1 MKIVLAVIDGF
12 GIGEAKD
19 AYKYSD
25 VGSNTLLH
33 ISDGIKIPNLIRL
46 GLTSIDRVDGLEKVP
61 FTAQIA
67 RLCEKSAGK
76 DTTTGHFEI
85 SGVPTLRAYPTY
97 PNGFPKEIIDKL
109 EVAFKSKILGNTVA
123 SGTVIIN
130 ELGDEHVRTK
140 APIVYTS
147 ADSVLQIAAHE
158 EIIPVKDLYNLC
170 KIARQIMVSP
180 NNVARII
187 ARPFL
192 GKSGGYYRTENRR
205 DFGLVPPRPTLLD
218 ILNKKGLDVVGVGKI
233 RDIFSGQG
241 LTDHISAHNNNES
254 IDGIIKAL
262 KMEINGLIFANLI
275 DTDMLYGHRNDVP
288 GYRASIENIDKR
300 IPEIISLLNDD
311 DVLIITSD
319 HGCDP
324 STVSTDHSREDVPL
338 LIYSKNLA
346 PKNLGT
352 IKGFDYIS
360 KRILEFFD

>member
-19 AYKYSD
+19 AYKYQD

-33 ISDGIKIPNLIRL
+33 ISDGINIPNLIKL
-46 GLTSIDRVDGLEKVP
+46 GLSSIDNVDCLPKIS

-67 RLCEKSAGK
+67 RLAEKSAGK

-85 SGVPTLRAYPTY
+85 SGVPTLKPYPTF
-97 PNGFPKEIIDKL
+97 PNGFPEDIVKKL
-109 EVAFKSKILGNTVA
+109 EIGFKSKILGNKVA

-130 ELGDEHVRTK
+130 ELGDEHIKTK

-158 EIIPVKDLYNLC
+158 EVVPIKDLYNLC
-170 KIARQIMVSP
+170 KIAREIMVPP

-192 GKSGGYYRTENRR
+192 GKTGGYFRTENRR
-205 DFGLVPPRPTLLD
+205 DFGLVPPKPTLLD
-218 ILNKKGLDVVGVGKI
+218 LLNKKGFDVVGVGKI
-233 RDIFSGQG
+233 HDIFSGRG

-262 KMEINGLIFANLI
+262 KTDINGLIFANLI

-288 GYRASIENIDKR
+288 GYRASIENIDR
-300 IPEIISLLNDD
+300 RLPEIISLLKEE

-324 STVSTDHSREDVPL
+324 YTESTDHSREDVPL
-338 LIYSKNLA
+338 LIYGKNLA
-346 PKNLGT
+346 SKNLGT
-352 IKGFDYIS
+352 ICGFDYIS
-360 KRILEFFD
+360 KRILEFLI